1 MRSYREMVHSTIKFL
16 LFHFLILL
24 SRKILPME
32 THHLQANQDGPVMKN
47 NNFINYWYLDFK
59 EDYM

>member
-1 MRSYREMVHSTIKFL
+1 
-16 LFHFLILL
+16 
-24 SRKILPME
+24 ME